1 MTPRKR
7 TIGRFLL
14 FSFVLR
20 ALIPAGLML
29 QLPAIGAAAESTHQQ
44 LGFVICPLQNPG
56 LDLSKLD
63 SADREQNPHAHHHHT
78 SDTDGKPNPV
88 TVSAET
94 ADALCS
100 VWASS
105 AETNISID
113 LQSPAHAHGT
123 ASKSNPSTQT
133 FPQTKNIS
141 PRLTRAPPFFF

>member
-7 TIGRFLL
+7 TISRLLL
-14 FSFVLR
+14 FSFALR

-29 QLPAIGAAAESTHQQ
+29 QLPAIGTAAESTHQQ

-63 SADREQNPHAHHHHT
+63 SADRDRDPHAHHHHT
-78 SDTDGKPNPV
+78 SDADGKPNPV
-88 TVSAET
+88 TVSAKT
-94 ADALCS
+94 ANALCS

-113 LQSPAHAHGT
+113 LPPPAYAHRKEST
-123 ASKSNPSTQT
+123 SNPSTQT
-133 FPQTKNIS
+133 FRQTKHVS
-141 PRLTRAPPFFF
+141 PRLTRAPPLFL